1 MINAKDITAIIPT
14 GGKREHSL
22 RRAVMSVLSQTE
34 SVSKILVIWDG
45 DNAPFP
51 YLANLG
57 DTVETVKTPVAFG
70 GVSRARQLGIEL
82 AKTNLVCI
90 LDDDDYWT
98 KTKISEQMDAL
109 KHHNNPHNIFS
120 FCRSVLE
127 YEDGTQKSIVPI
139 QKFKMSQNLG
149 EYFFQS
155 IPLRNSRKT
164 CSSSTYLFS
173 RQLALNYPFKSDMT
187 ADEDTDFILRI
198 QNECKVFYI
207 HEILVHSTYRDSGG
221 MGLSHTE
228 RNIEDWLKWIQ
239 GMSDVVEIRMIS
251 NIKIVYGVRH
261 YLKQNRINEALR
273 LWFSTLRESP
283 DLHSVCTG
291 LFLFLRKLVNR

>member
-1 MINAKDITAIIPT
+1 MINAKDITVIIPT

-22 RRAVMSVLSQTE
+22 RRAVMSVLSQSE

-45 DNAPFP
+45 DNDPFP
-51 YLANLG
+51 YLATLG
-57 DTVETVKTPVAFG
+57 DSVETVKTPVAFG

-90 LDDDDYWT
+90 LDDDDYWI
-98 KTKISEQMDAL
+98 KSKISNQIEAL
-109 KHHNNPHNIFS
+109 KNHNNPHDIFS

-127 YEDGTQKSIVPI
+127 YEDGTYKSIVPI
-139 QKFKMSQNLG
+139 QKFKASQNLG
-149 EYFFQS
+149 EYFFRS

-173 RQLALNYPFKSDMT
+173 RQLALNNPFKSNMT

-198 QNECKVFYI
+198 HNECEVFYI
-207 HEILVHSTYRDSGG
+207 HKVLVHSTYRDPGG
-221 MGLSHTE
+221 AGLSHAE

-239 GMSDVVEIRMIS
+239 GMSDIVEIRIIS

-261 YLKQNRINEALR
+261 YLKQNRVNEAFR
-273 LWFSTLRESP
+273 LWSSTLRENP
-283 DLHSVCTG
+283 DLHSASTG
-291 LFLFLRKLVNR
+291 LFLFLRKLITR